1 MIIIQTKYSDVLGGI
16 MSIKNSSLLT
26 ILCCLFIGF
35 SYDATAQFTQS
46 YLVKEALPSVKKAAT
61 DSGWVNPVITAI
73 ATIGDT
79 TGLGQAAGL
88 LGGGF
93 DQKTGRSTIWVY
105 IVSITDGTGN
115 PATKLLAYI
124 KVPILGFQQVPL
136 PADAVPGDI
145 PFQPQDSIPTAS
157 IINSDAVATA
167 INANESYKEFAKVN
181 PKAKSAF
188 IVLFTSP
195 FDIPDSPFQAG
206 IPLWNFNFAD
216 QADSLAPSMT
226 CFVNAITAETFCIE
240 NEAPVSVQEDIAQ
253 ESSIQVLNHPI
264 AHGMNGIITFPAI
277 EEHAR
282 FEVIDLFG
290 RTVFTIDGM
299 QSGISSI
306 TLPLLTTGVYLAR
319 LNQEGNYSTIRF
331 IQQ

>member
-1 MIIIQTKYSDVLGGI
+1 
-16 MSIKNSSLLT
+16 MSIKNSSLFV
-26 ILCCLFIGF
+26 IVCCLFFGM
-35 SYDATAQFTQS
+35 SYTAIAQFTQP
-46 YLVKEALPSVKKAAT
+46 YLVKEALPNVKKAAA
-61 DSGWVNPVITAI
+61 DSGWSNPVITAI

-105 IVSITDGTGN
+105 IVSTTDGTGN
-115 PATKLLAYI
+115 SSTKLLAYI

-157 IINSDAVATA
+157 ILNSDAIATA
-167 INANESYKEFAKVN
+167 INANASYKEFAALN
-181 PKAKSAF
+181 PKAKAAF

-206 IPLWNFNFAD
+206 VPLWNFNFAD
-216 QADSLAPSMT
+216 QQDTLAPSMT
-226 CFVNAITAETFCIE
+226 CFANAITGETFCIE
-240 NEAPVSVQEDIAQ
+240 NEGEMPVSVNEEIAK
-253 ESSIQVLNHPI
+253 ETSMRIMSHPI
-264 AHGMNGIITFPAI
+264 EHGMNGIITFPTIA
-277 EEHAR
+277 EYAR

-290 RTVFTIDGM
+290 RTVFSNDQLQIGTN
-299 QSGISSI
+299 SI
-306 TLPLLTTGVYLAR
+306 TLPQLSPGVYFAR
-319 LNQEGNYSTIRF
+319 LNQEGSYSSIRF